1 MRPLTTQSND
11 HGSPQRS
18 EINHRS
24 HCTIRFAVKRHLVPP
39 ISSTH
44 SPVIKIAM
52 SRLSLEDL
60 TSEIRLLPA
69 TEVKL
74 CPKFEEPQENG
85 CTSCIKDADP
95 IAGQKPQISRPILD
109 WPTGPGN
116 VAEPS
121 ALEVVL
127 LVLDI
132 VFTILPFIFFGRY
145 ISC

>member
-1 MRPLTTQSND
+1 ML
-11 HGSPQRS
+11 
-18 EINHRS
+18 I
-24 HCTIRFAVKRHLVPP
+24 TIAPA
-39 ISSTH
+39 
-44 SPVIKIAM
+44 PVIKIAM
-52 SRLSLEDL
+52 SRPSLEDL

-69 TEVKL
+69 AEVRL
-74 CPKFEEPQENG
+74 RPKFQEEPQENDRI
-85 CTSCIKDADP
+85 SCIEDADP

-116 VAEPS
+116 VAKLG
-121 ALEVVL
+121 ALEAVL